1 MLTLNRSKQ
10 KLRASDDSHTVQVV
24 PGELVLK
31 SRSLG
36 CKPKALSVLPRS
48 PPSEDSLQKY
58 TEGWLPIESV
68 RKTG

>member
-10 KLRASDDSHTVQVV
+10 KLRASDDSQTVQVV

-36 CKPKALSVLPRS
+36 CKPKAFCPAPVS
-48 PPSEDSLQKY
+48 PQ
-58 TEGWLPIESV
+58 
-68 RKTG
+68 